1 MKNFFIILMIT
12 AFGGNLCAQDE
23 YPETIADNSFLIEEA
38 FNQDVRVVQH
48 IFKFSVTR
56 PSDDNDFSFAQEW
69 PLFSHAH
76 QISYSIPYSWL
87 NNNTV
92 NGLGDATI
100 DYRYQLFDTD
110 KWAAV
115 SPRLSLL
122 IPTGDDKKGLG
133 GGVLGYQFNLPV
145 SKRIHA
151 QWIVHVNAGAT
162 LHPKVKSGTVK
173 KNLLSYNAGA
183 GLFWLWKKNFNVTLE
198 WVSAFDDEINSTG
211 KVVNKASHVINP
223 GVRMAFDAGSVQLV
237 PGLCM
242 PLQVN
247 GKDKSRSLFLYF
259 SAEHPF

>member
-1 MKNFFIILMIT
+1 MNHFFIMLMIT
-12 AFGGNLCAQDE
+12 GFGGYLYAQDE

-56 PSDDNDFSFAQEW
+56 PSHDNDFSFAQEW
-69 PLFSHAH
+69 PLFAHAH

-87 NNNTV
+87 NKNTV
-92 NGLGDATI
+92 NGPGDATI

-115 SPRLSLL
+115 SPRFSLL

-133 GGVLGYQFNLPV
+133 SGVLGYQLNLPV

-151 QWIVHVNAGAT
+151 QWIIHVNAGAT
-162 LHPKVKSGTVK
+162 LYPKVKSGTVK
-173 KNLLSYNAGA
+173 KNLFSYNAGV

-198 WVSAFDDEINSTG
+198 CVSAFEDEISST
-211 KVVNKASHVINP
+211 
-223 GVRMAFDAGSVQLV
+223 
-237 PGLCM
+237 
-242 PLQVN
+242 
-247 GKDKSRSLFLYF
+247 
-259 SAEHPF
+259 